1 MTLENEDTT
10 LKAATELDGR
20 ALARIHVYLQ
30 NYTHKHGKQH
40 AEIEARR
47 LIINSIAYLHPEE
60 VDTFKMLLLE
70 MANQA

>member
-10 LKAATELDGR
+10 LKEAVKLDGK
-20 ALARIHVYLQ
+20 ALARIHAHLQ
-30 NYTHKHGKQH
+30 KYAREWGKQH

-47 LIINSIAYLHPEE
+47 LLIRSIAHMRPEE

-70 MANQA
+70 MSQQA